1 MRTAV
6 PKVMCIDWH
15 VPTTLKERIMKL
27 KQAAVAV
34 SLFATA
40 AAAMAVEA
48 TQWNPPSG
56 QVPRAEVKSELA
68 RAQSSGE
75 LDGPGEAYAGFQV
88 HVPQS
93 TLARS
98 DVKTELA
105 RARANGELEGR
116 NEAYGGFPQQHSTA
130 TPIFAFRKPHNAK
143 AADGGE

>member
-1 MRTAV
+1 M
-6 PKVMCIDWH
+6 
-15 VPTTLKERIMKL
+15 PTTSKERIMKF

-34 SLFATA
+34 SLLATA

-56 QVPRAEVKSELA
+56 RLPRAEVKAELA

-88 HVPQS
+88 HTQS

-105 RARANGELEGR
+105 QARANGELEGR
-116 NEAYGGFPQQHSTA
+116 NEAYGGFPQPHSTA
-130 TPIFAFRKPHNAK
+130 TPIFAFRKPHK
-143 AADGGE
+143 A